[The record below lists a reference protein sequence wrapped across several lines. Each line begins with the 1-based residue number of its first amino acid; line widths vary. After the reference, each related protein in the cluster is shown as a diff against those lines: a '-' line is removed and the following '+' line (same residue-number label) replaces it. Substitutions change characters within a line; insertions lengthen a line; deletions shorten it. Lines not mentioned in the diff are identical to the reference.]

1 MLKHT
6 DNGEIIRQKEET
18 SVSGLLMIMFM
29 RSGML
34 TDDQSIQGEIM
45 EDVTK
50 TTQEAISRDVDYK

>member
-6 DNGEIIRQKEET
+6 DNGEIIKQKEET

-34 TDDQSIQGEIM
+34 TDDHSIQGEIM

-50 TTQEAISRDVDYK
+50 TTQEAISGDGDYK